1 MKKSDLILDIL
12 LKAIRKEI
20 DAYTTYVKASESS
33 PFPETKSLLAQLA
46 EEERKHRDL
55 LLREYRTLRGM
66 LQKSK
71 PRESYLTEVK
81 VQYRL
86 PAELPFKPLPTIP
99 GIDLAAISLPTEFMG
114 GDYLEV
120 FPFSSGDEGLD
131 SIGIA
136 LGDIMGHGL
145 EAARLKGLIKSTF
158 ARLIDS
164 SQKGEQIEKADN
176 TASLIEHLNRLLW
189 EPCRKADSYIS
200 LFYCVLNP
208 SNKRLTYT
216 SAGQLPP
223 ILLTDKGSKY
233 ITLTNTQLVIGILQQ
248 VDYSQTEV
256 PLQKDD
262 VLMLYSDGVTE
273 ARDKKREEFGIQRLV
288 ALLSKRYNLTSE
300 AIIQQICQG
309 LAYFLRDKPLQDEL
323 TIAVAKIV

>member
-1 MKKSDLILDIL
+1 MKKSNLILDIL
-12 LKAIRKEI
+12 LQAIRKEI
-20 DAYTTYVKASESS
+20 DAYITYVKASESS
-33 PFPETKSLLAQLA
+33 PYPETKSLLAQLA

-71 PRESYLTEVK
+71 PRESYLTEVE

-86 PAELPFKPLPTIP
+86 PTELPFKPLPTVP
-99 GIDLAAISLPTEFMG
+99 GIDLAAVSLPTEFMG

-131 SIGIA
+131 RIGIV

-145 EAARLKGLIKSTF
+145 EAAQLKGLIKSTF
-158 ARLIDS
+158 ARLMDS
-164 SQKGEQIEKADN
+164 SLKKEQNEKPDN
-176 TASLIEHLNRLLW
+176 TASLIAHLNRLLW
-189 EPCRKADSYIS
+189 ESCRKADSYIS
-200 LFYCVLNP
+200 LVYCVLNP
-208 SNKRLTYT
+208 SNNKLVYT

-223 ILLTDKGSKY
+223 ILFTEHGSKY
-233 ITLTNTQLVIGILQQ
+233 ISLANTQLVIGILPQ

-256 PLQKDD
+256 PLQKGD

-273 ARDKKREEFGIQRLV
+273 ATGRKGEEFGTSRLV
-288 ALLSKRYNLTSE
+288 ELLSKHYNLTSK
-300 AIIQQICQG
+300 AIIQQICQS
-309 LAYFLRDKPLQDEL
+309 LTDFLQNRLLKDEL
-323 TIAVAKIV
+323 TIAIAKIV